1 VRIQRILL
9 PVYLMIALAAAPLSA
24 FAQEEKRAEKSAASK
39 ARREEANKSQDEAAK
54 PQAETRK
61 DEPKKDEQKKDE
73 QKRPADPMSTPTFNG
88 IRFRLIGPS
97 FTSGRVV
104 DIAVDPSDRSR
115 FYVAA
120 ASGGV
125 WRTTNA
131 GTTWTPIFDNEG
143 SYSIGVVVVDQKNPL
158 TVWVGTGENNS
169 QRSVSYGDG
178 VYRSDDGGKTWKN
191 MGLKGSEHIGRIAID
206 PRDSKV
212 VYVAAQGP
220 LWGPG
225 GDRGLYKT
233 VDGGKTWTKSLNI
246 SENTGV
252 TDVAIDPND
261 PDTLYAA
268 SYQRRRHVYTLVN
281 GGPESALYKST
292 DAGATW
298 NKLRAGL
305 PNVDMGRIGIAISP
319 VDSNVVYATVEAAD
333 RRGGIFRSSDRGG
346 SWERRNPYDTTA
358 MYYAQITADPKDVD
372 RVYVMNVFI
381 MVSDDG
387 GRTLRPLGERSKHV
401 DNHVIWVDPA
411 NTSHYLVGCDGG
423 VYESF
428 DRAATW
434 DFKSNLP
441 ITQFYDVTTDNAAPF
456 YNVYGGAQD
465 NFNVGGPSRTRSASG
480 IVNSDW
486 FVTLG
491 GDGFRTQVDP
501 EDPNTVYAE
510 LQYGVI
516 VRFDKRTGER
526 MGIQPSEGRG
536 EEALRFNWDS
546 PFIISPHAH
555 TRLYFAAD
563 KLFRSD
569 DRGDSWKVIS
579 GQLSRG
585 LNRDLLP
592 VFGKVQSVDAVARHA
607 STDPYGNS
615 SALAESPKKEGLIYV
630 GTDDGLIQVTEDAG
644 KNWRKIEAF
653 PGVPDMSYVSR
664 VLASQHDA
672 GTVYAAFDNH
682 KRSDFA
688 PYLLKSTDVGR
699 SWTSLKGNLPANGPV
714 LALAEDH
721 VNPNLLFAG
730 TEFGVFFTVDGGKKW
745 IQLKGGLPTISIHDL
760 TIQKREN
767 DLVVGT
773 FGRSIYILDNYA
785 PLRSVKP
792 ETLTQEAALFP
803 VKDAMMYIQSQPL
816 GGRGKSFQG
825 ESFFTAENPAY
836 GATFTYYLKEPLK
849 TRRQARQEAEKEADK
864 KGGGVRIPTAE
875 ELRAEEEEEP
885 PAIIFTVTDSAGRVV
900 RRLTGPATAGMNR
913 INWDLRFPA
922 PVLSTRQPEPEEEV
936 FGEPPSGPL
945 VMPGKYS
952 VSFAKRVGGALA
964 PLASPQEFTVYVEGQ
979 AQMNPADRALLVEF
993 QQKVA
998 RLQRAVTGAV
1008 ETANQLKTRLGLIKR
1023 ALQETPAAD
1032 AKLSQDAMAIERRTN
1047 DILRALRG
1055 DVAARARNENTLP
1068 SISDRVGTIVG
1079 DQRMSTSR
1087 PTQTQ
1092 TDHYAIASKDFE
1104 QVLAQLRALVEGDLA
1119 RLEKAMEA
1127 AGAPWTPG
1135 RIPEWKDQ

>member
-1 VRIQRILL
+1 
-9 PVYLMIALAAAPLSA
+9 MIALAAAPLSA

-54 PQAETRK
+54 PQAETRR

-73 QKRPADPMSTPTFNG
+73 PKRPADPMSTPTFNG
-88 IRFRLIGPS
+88 MRFRLIGPS

-143 SYSIGVVVVDQKNPL
+143 SYSIGVVVVDPKNPL

-191 MGLKGSEHIGRIAID
+191 MGLKASEHIGRIAID

-401 DNHVIWVDPA
+401 DNHVIWIDPA

-501 EDPNTVYAE
+501 EDPNTVYTE

-592 VFGKVQSVDAVARHA
+592 VFGKVQSVDAIARHA

-644 KNWRKIEAF
+644 KSWRKIETF

-688 PYLLKSTDVGR
+688 PYLLKSTDMGR
-699 SWTSLKGNLPANGPV
+699 SWTSLKANLPANGPV

-745 IQLKGGLPTISIHDL
+745 VQLKGGLPTISIHDL
-760 TIQKREN
+760 AIQKREN

-792 ETLTQEAALFP
+792 ETLAQEAALFP

-885 PAIIFTVTDSAGRVV
+885 PSIIFTVTDSTGRVV
-900 RRLTGPATAGMNR
+900 RRLTGPAMAGMNR

-945 VMPGKYS
+945 VMPGKYG
-952 VSFAKRVGGALA
+952 VSFAKRVGGTLV
-964 PLASPQEFTVYVEGQ
+964 PLSSPQEFTVYVEGQ

-1032 AKLSQDAMAIERRTN
+1032 AKLSQDATAIERRTN

-1104 QVLAQLRALVEGDLA
+1104 QVLAQLRTLVEGDLA
-1119 RLEKAMEA
+1119 RLEKAMEE